1 MQLRLSHAV
10 LYVRDLEPML
20 DFYTG
25 VLGFSVSDRG
35 PLNPADPEGVQ
46 LTFLTQTG
54 SDHHQLAFANVRQD
68 DAPSN
73 TVDHLAFR
81 VGALSDVKEMAAKL
95 QADGRA
101 QEVAPVNHGNAWSIY
116 FRDPEG
122 NRLEVFCDS
131 PFHVTQPQIGG
142 WDLAMSED
150 ELRAAT
156 EEQFGRDTELQPM
169 SEYRSAQKQRHGD

>member
-25 VLGFSVSDRG
+25 TLGFSVSDRG
-35 PLNPADPEGVQ
+35 PLDPNDPEGIQVV
-46 LTFLTQTG
+46 FMTQTG

-68 DAPSN
+68 EAPSN
-73 TVDHLAFR
+73 TLDHLAFR
-81 VGALSDVKEMAAKL
+81 VGSFSDVKEMAAKL

-101 QEVAPVNHGNAWSIY
+101 SELGPVNHGNAWSVY

-122 NRLEVFCDS
+122 NRIEVFCDS
-131 PFHVTQPQIGG
+131 PFHVKQPQLDG
-142 WDLAMSED
+142 WDLAMD
-150 ELRAAT
+150 EVQLREAT
-156 EEQFGRDTELQPM
+156 EKHFGPEADFQPM
-169 SEYRSAQKQRHGD
+169 SDYRSAQERKHGD